1 MWVRV
6 IQNKCFYSLLCSL
19 QTDRN
24 TLPKKGL
31 EYVTVKST
39 FIHFSHC
46 GASFFWSE
54 HNVSLLRRYG
64 TSLSESE
71 GSKPGRRHSHTIV
84 SMTESD
90 SPPQLPSPT
99 RPLHLSSGKA
109 PLTNVGEFA
118 CSMVQTYSK
127 KYFLF
132 DLRYK
137 WGWRSLMIRSS
148 HLWFLVTGMLC

>member
-1 MWVRV
+1 M
-6 IQNKCFYSLLCSL
+6 FLFSSL
-19 QTDRN
+19 QLANRQKYLTEKR
-24 TLPKKGL
+24 LRVRHCKISAF
-31 EYVTVKST
+31 V
-39 FIHFSHC
+39 HFSHC

-71 GSKPGRRHSHTIV
+71 GSKPGRRHSHSIV

-118 CSMVQTYSK
+118 CSIVQTHSK
-127 KYFLF
+127 NTFCL
-132 DLRYK
+132 
-137 WGWRSLMIRSS
+137 SLSTNEAGGLWWAI
-148 HLWFLVTGMLC
+148 HLISDFWWQGS